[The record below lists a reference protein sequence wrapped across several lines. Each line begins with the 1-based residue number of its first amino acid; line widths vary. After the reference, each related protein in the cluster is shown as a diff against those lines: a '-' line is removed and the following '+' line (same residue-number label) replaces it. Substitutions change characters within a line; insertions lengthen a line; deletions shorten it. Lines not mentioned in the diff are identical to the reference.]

1 MADLNFGTLDFAVA
15 FSPLTAFPL
24 DARYYF
30 TSHAEALVAAQN
42 AVTVGSS
49 DGKYFFG
56 ENLVVVEGNEAKMY
70 IIQPDK
76 TLKEVGGNILINEKV
91 FTKGEDGKLD
101 LVGFSTAV
109 AGAQLTKGEDGS
121 LKWVKPDTTTVEGLS
136 TAVES
141 LKTTVGDADSG
152 LVKDIAD
159 LKTAVGNADSGLTKE
174 VADLKTSVAGNT
186 TNITK
191 NAGDIT
197 TNAGNITKNA
207 GEIAAVKKD
216 LADNYDTS
224 TKVDEKIA
232 AKISSTYK
240 AAGSVAFAA
249 LPALAPAIE
258 GNVYNISD
266 EFTTNA
272 DFVEAAGTKYPAGTN
287 IVCIKVGETY
297 KWDVLAGFVDLSA
310 YETSTEAGNKYATK
324 TELTEGLAGK
334 VNVVEGKGL
343 STEDYTSE
351 DKTKLAGIATGAQV
365 NVIDGVSDEF
375 EISAEGKVLGV
386 KGIASSKITGLG
398 TSLEGKVDK
407 VEGSS
412 LVPNGDITKL
422 QGLAN
427 IKSVASGELQISET
441 GELGVS
447 AIDSSKVTGLSDAL
461 NGKVSGVKVN
471 GVELTPDASKKVD
484 IPLASTD
491 SVGVIKGATEETLN
505 GVVVNTQG
513 YGEVKKIDMA
523 ILEPNNEVTFVL
535 NGGKAPT
542 PSAG

>member
-1 MADLNFGTLDFAVA
+1 MIDFGKLDFAVS

-30 TSHAEALVAAQN
+30 ESLASANLAAQS
-42 AVTVGSS
+42 AVEVGSS
-49 DGKYFFG
+49 DGRYFFG
-56 ENLVVVEGNEAKMY
+56 ENIVVVENGEAKMY

-76 TLKEVGGNILINEKV
+76 SLKEVGGNILINEKV
-91 FTKGEDGKLD
+91 FLKDANGKLD
-101 LVGFSTAV
+101 LVGFADAV
-109 AGAQLTKGEDGS
+109 AGAQLTKGEDGN
-121 LKWVKPDTTTVEGLS
+121 LKWVKPDTTTIEGLS

-141 LKTTVGDADSG
+141 LKTTVGDVDSG
-152 LVKDIAD
+152 LVKDVND

-186 TNITK
+186 ANITK

-207 GEIAAVKKD
+207 NEIAAVKKD

-224 TKVDEKIA
+224 TEVDEKIA

-240 AAGSVAFAA
+240 AAGSTTFAA
-249 LPALAPAIE
+249 LPALSAAIE

-266 EFTTNA
+266 EFTTTE

-287 IVCIKVGETY
+287 IVCIKVGEAY

-310 YETSTEAGNKYATK
+310 YETAEAAGAKYATK
-324 TELTEGLAGK
+324 TELTDGLAGK
-334 VNVVEGKGL
+334 VSVVEGKGL

-351 DKTKLAGIATGAQV
+351 EKTKLAGIAAGAQV

-375 EISAEGKVLGV
+375 EITAEGKVLSV
-386 KGIASSKITGLG
+386 KGIASSKITGLD

-407 VEGSS
+407 VTGSS
-412 LVPNGDITKL
+412 LVPDGDITKL

-447 AIDSSKVTGLSDAL
+447 AIDASKITGLSNAL
-461 NGKVSGVKVN
+461 NGKISGVKVN
-471 GVELTPDASKKVD
+471 GVELTPDAEKKVD
-484 IPLASTD
+484 IALAATD
-491 SVGVIKGATEETLN
+491 SVGLIKGAKADSVNSVVIDEN
-505 GVVVNTQG
+505 GVG
-513 YGEVKKIDMA
+513 SVKKIDMA
-523 ILEPNNEVTFVL
+523 ILEPNTEVTFVL
-535 NGGKAPT
+535 NGGKAPA

>member
-1 MADLNFGTLDFAVA
+1 MIDFGKLDFAVS
-15 FSPLTAFPL
+15 FSPLTAFPI

-30 TSHAEALVAAQN
+30 ESLASANLAAQS
-42 AVTVGSS
+42 AVEVGSS

-56 ENLVVVEGNEAKMY
+56 ENIVVVENGEAKMY

-76 TLKEVGGNILINEKV
+76 SLKEVGGNILINEKV
-91 FTKGEDGKLD
+91 FLKDANGKLD
-101 LVGFSTAV
+101 LVGFADAV
-109 AGAQLTKGEDGS
+109 AGAQLTKGEDGN

-141 LKTTVGDADSG
+141 LKTTVGGADSG
-152 LVKDIAD
+152 LVKDVND
-159 LKTAVGNADSGLTKE
+159 LKTAVGGADSGLTKK
-174 VADLKTSVAGNT
+174 VADLETSVAGNT
-186 TNITK
+186 TNIAK
-191 NAGDIT
+191 NAGDIAPNT
-197 TNAGNITKNA
+197 GNITKNA
-207 GEIAAVKKD
+207 NEIAAVKKD

-224 TKVDEKIA
+224 TEVDAKIA

-240 AAGSVAFAA
+240 AAGSVAFVA
-249 LPALAPAIE
+249 LPTLAAAIE

-266 EFTTNA
+266 EFTTTE

-287 IVCIKVGETY
+287 IVCIKVGEAY

-310 YETSTEAGNKYATK
+310 YETADVAGAKYATK
-324 TELTEGLAGK
+324 TELTDGLAGK
-334 VNVVEGKGL
+334 VNVVAGKGL

-365 NVIDGVSDEF
+365 NVIDAVSDEF
-375 EISAEGKVLGV
+375 EINAEGKVLGV
-386 KGIASSKITGLG
+386 KGIASSKITGLD

-407 VEGSS
+407 VIGSS
-412 LVPNGDITKL
+412 LVPDGDITKL

-447 AIDSSKVTGLSDAL
+447 AIDASKVTGLSNAL
-461 NGKVSGVKVN
+461 NGKISGVKVN
-471 GVELTPDASKKVD
+471 GVELTPDAEKKVD
-484 IPLASTD
+484 ISLAATD
-491 SVGVIKGATEETLN
+491 SVGLIKGARADSVN
-505 GVVVNTQG
+505 SVVIDESG
-513 YGEVKKIDMA
+513 IGSVKKIDMA
-523 ILEPNNEVTFVL
+523 ILEPNTEVTFVL
-535 NGGKAPT
+535 NGGKAPA

>member
-1 MADLNFGTLDFAVA
+1 MIDFGKLDFAVS

-30 TSHAEALVAAQN
+30 ESLASANLAAQS
-42 AVTVGSS
+42 AVEVGSS
-49 DGKYFFG
+49 DGRYFFG
-56 ENLVVVEGNEAKMY
+56 ENIVVVENGEAKMY

-76 TLKEVGGNILINEKV
+76 SLKEVGGNILINEKV
-91 FTKGEDGKLD
+91 FLKDANGKLD
-101 LVGFSTAV
+101 LVGFADAV
-109 AGAQLTKGEDGS
+109 AGAQLTKGEDGN
-121 LKWVKPDTTTVEGLS
+121 LKWVKPDTTTIEGLS

-141 LKTTVGDADSG
+141 LKTTVGDVDSG
-152 LVKDIAD
+152 LVKDVND

-186 TNITK
+186 ANITK

-207 GEIAAVKKD
+207 NEIAAVKKD

-224 TKVDEKIA
+224 TEVDEKIA

-240 AAGSVAFAA
+240 AAGSTTFAA
-249 LPALAPAIE
+249 LPALSAAIE

-266 EFTTNA
+266 EFTTTE

-287 IVCIKVGETY
+287 IVCIKVDETY

-310 YETSTEAGNKYATK
+310 YETAEAAGAKYATK
-324 TELTEGLAGK
+324 TELTDGLAGK
-334 VNVVEGKGL
+334 VSVVEGKGL

-351 DKTKLAGIATGAQV
+351 EKTKLAGIAAGAQV

-375 EISAEGKVLGV
+375 EITAEGKVLSV
-386 KGIASSKITGLG
+386 KGIASSKITGLD

-407 VEGSS
+407 VTGSS
-412 LVPNGDITKL
+412 LVPDGDITKL

-447 AIDSSKVTGLSDAL
+447 AIDASKVTGLSNAL
-461 NGKVSGVKVN
+461 NGKISGVKVN
-471 GVELTPDASKKVD
+471 GVELTPDAEKKVD
-484 IPLASTD
+484 IALAATD
-491 SVGVIKGATEETLN
+491 SVGLIKGAKADSVNSVVIDEN
-505 GVVVNTQG
+505 GVG
-513 YGEVKKIDMA
+513 SVKKIDMA
-523 ILEPNNEVTFVL
+523 ILEPNTEVTFVL
-535 NGGKAPT
+535 NGGKAPA

>member
-1 MADLNFGTLDFAVA
+1 MIDFGKLDFAVS

-30 TSHAEALVAAQN
+30 ESLASANLAAQS
-42 AVTVGSS
+42 AVEVGSS
-49 DGKYFFG
+49 DGRYFFG
-56 ENLVVVEGNEAKMY
+56 ENIVVVENGEAKMY

-76 TLKEVGGNILINEKV
+76 SLKEVGGNILINEKV
-91 FTKGEDGKLD
+91 FLKDANGKLD
-101 LVGFSTAV
+101 LVGFADAV

-121 LKWVKPDTTTVEGLS
+121 LKWVKPDTTTIEGLS

-141 LKTTVGDADSG
+141 LKTTVGDTNSG
-152 LVKDIAD
+152 LVKDVAD
-159 LKTAVGNADSGLTKE
+159 LKTAVGNAESGLTKE

-186 TNITK
+186 ANITK
-191 NAGDIT
+191 NTGDIT

-224 TKVDEKIA
+224 TEVDEKIA

-240 AAGSVAFAA
+240 AAGSTTFAA
-249 LPALAPAIE
+249 LPALSAAIE

-266 EFTTNA
+266 EFTTTE

-287 IVCIKVGETY
+287 IVCIKVGEAY

-310 YETSTEAGNKYATK
+310 YETAEAAGAKYATK
-324 TELTEGLAGK
+324 TELTDGLAGK
-334 VNVVEGKGL
+334 VSVVEGKGL

-351 DKTKLAGIATGAQV
+351 EKTKLAGIAAGAQV

-375 EISAEGKVLGV
+375 EITAEGKVLSV
-386 KGIASSKITGLG
+386 KGIASSKITGLDA
-398 TSLEGKVDK
+398 SLEGKVDK
-407 VEGSS
+407 VTGSS
-412 LVPNGDITKL
+412 LVPDGDITKL

-447 AIDSSKVTGLSDAL
+447 AIDASKVTGLSNAL
-461 NGKVSGVKVN
+461 NGKISGVKVN
-471 GVELTPDASKKVD
+471 GVELTPDAEKKVD
-484 IPLASTD
+484 IALAATD
-491 SVGVIKGATEETLN
+491 SVGLIKGAKADSVNSVVIDEN
-505 GVVVNTQG
+505 GVG
-513 YGEVKKIDMA
+513 SVKKIDMA
-523 ILEPNNEVTFVL
+523 ILEPNTEVTFVL
-535 NGGKAPT
+535 NGGKAPA

>member
-1 MADLNFGTLDFAVA
+1 MIDFGKLDFAVS

-30 TSHAEALVAAQN
+30 ESLASANLAAQS
-42 AVTVGSS
+42 AVEVGSS
-49 DGKYFFG
+49 DGRYFFG
-56 ENLVVVEGNEAKMY
+56 ENIVVVENGEAKMY

-76 TLKEVGGNILINEKV
+76 SLKEVGGNILINEKV
-91 FTKGEDGKLD
+91 FLKDANGKLD
-101 LVGFSTAV
+101 LVGFADAV
-109 AGAQLTKGEDGS
+109 AGAQLTKGEDGN
-121 LKWVKPDTTTVEGLS
+121 LKWVKPDTTTIEGLS

-141 LKTTVGDADSG
+141 LKTTVGDVDSG
-152 LVKDIAD
+152 LVKDVND

-174 VADLKTSVAGNT
+174 VTDLKTSVAGNT
-186 TNITK
+186 ANITK

-207 GEIAAVKKD
+207 NEIAAVKKD

-224 TKVDEKIA
+224 TEVDEKIA

-240 AAGSVAFAA
+240 AAGSTTFAA
-249 LPALAPAIE
+249 LPALSAAIE

-266 EFTTNA
+266 EFTTTE

-287 IVCIKVGETY
+287 IVCIKVGEAY

-310 YETSTEAGNKYATK
+310 YETAEAAGAKYATK
-324 TELTEGLAGK
+324 TELTDGLAGK
-334 VNVVEGKGL
+334 VSVVEGKGL

-351 DKTKLAGIATGAQV
+351 EKTKLAGIAAGAQV

-375 EISAEGKVLGV
+375 EINAEGKVLGV
-386 KGIASSKITGLG
+386 KGIASSKITGLD

-407 VEGSS
+407 VTGSS
-412 LVPNGDITKL
+412 LVPDGDITKL

-447 AIDSSKVTGLSDAL
+447 AIDASKITGLSNAL
-461 NGKVSGVKVN
+461 NGKISGVKVN
-471 GVELTPDASKKVD
+471 GVELTPDAEKKVD
-484 IPLASTD
+484 IALAATD
-491 SVGVIKGATEETLN
+491 SVGLIKGAKADSVNSVVIDEN
-505 GVVVNTQG
+505 GVG
-513 YGEVKKIDMA
+513 SVKKIDMA
-523 ILEPNNEVTFVL
+523 ILEPNTEVTFVL
-535 NGGKAPT
+535 NGGKAPA

>member
-1 MADLNFGTLDFAVA
+1 MIDFGKLDFAVS

-30 TSHAEALVAAQN
+30 ESLASANLAAQS
-42 AVTVGSS
+42 AVEVGSS
-49 DGKYFFG
+49 DGRYFFG
-56 ENLVVVEGNEAKMY
+56 ENIVVVENGEAKMY

-76 TLKEVGGNILINEKV
+76 SLKEVGGNILINEKV
-91 FTKGEDGKLD
+91 FLKDSDGKLD
-101 LVGFSTAV
+101 LVGFAGAV
-109 AGAQLTKGEDGS
+109 AGAQLTKGEDGN

-141 LKTTVGDADSG
+141 LKTTVGGADSG
-152 LVKDIAD
+152 LVKDVND
-159 LKTAVGNADSGLTKE
+159 LKTAVGGADSGLTKK
-174 VADLKTSVAGNT
+174 VADLETSVAGNT
-186 TNITK
+186 TNIAK
-191 NAGDIT
+191 NAGDIA

-207 GEIAAVKKD
+207 GEIAAVKTD

-224 TKVDEKIA
+224 TEVDQKIA

-249 LPALAPAIE
+249 LPTLAAAIE

-266 EFTTNA
+266 EFTTTE

-287 IVCIKVGETY
+287 IVCIKVGEAY

-310 YETSTEAGNKYATK
+310 YETADVAGAKYATK
-324 TELTEGLAGK
+324 TELTDGLAGK
-334 VNVVEGKGL
+334 VSVVEGKGL

-351 DKTKLAGIATGAQV
+351 EKTKLAGIAAGAQV

-375 EISAEGKVLGV
+375 EINAEGKVLGV
-386 KGIASSKITGLG
+386 KGIASSKITGLD

-407 VEGSS
+407 VIGSS
-412 LVPNGDITKL
+412 LVPDGDITKL

-447 AIDSSKVTGLSDAL
+447 AIDASKVTGLSNAL
-461 NGKVSGVKVN
+461 NGKISGVKVN
-471 GVELTPDASKKVD
+471 GVELTPDAEKKVD
-484 IPLASTD
+484 ISLAATD
-491 SVGVIKGATEETLN
+491 SVGLIKGAKADSVNSVVIDEN
-505 GVVVNTQG
+505 GIG
-513 YGEVKKIDMA
+513 SVKKVDMA
-523 ILEPNNEVTFVL
+523 ILEPNAEVTFVL
-535 NGGKAPT
+535 NGGNAPA

>member
-1 MADLNFGTLDFAVA
+1 MIDFGKLDFAVS

-30 TSHAEALVAAQN
+30 ESLASANLAAQS
-42 AVTVGSS
+42 AVEVGSS
-49 DGKYFFG
+49 DGRYFFG
-56 ENLVVVEGNEAKMY
+56 ENIVVVENGEAKMY

-76 TLKEVGGNILINEKV
+76 SLKEVGGNILINEKV
-91 FTKGEDGKLD
+91 FLKDANGKLD
-101 LVGFSTAV
+101 LVGFADAV
-109 AGAQLTKGEDGS
+109 AGAQLTKGEDGN
-121 LKWVKPDTTTVEGLS
+121 LKWVKPDTTTIEGLS

-141 LKTTVGDADSG
+141 LKTTVGDVDSG
-152 LVKDIAD
+152 LVKDVND

-186 TNITK
+186 ANITK

-207 GEIAAVKKD
+207 NEIAAVKKD

-224 TKVDEKIA
+224 TEVDEKIA

-240 AAGSVAFAA
+240 AAGSTTFAA
-249 LPALAPAIE
+249 LPALSAAIE

-266 EFTTNA
+266 EFTTTE

-287 IVCIKVGETY
+287 IVCIKVGEAY

-310 YETSTEAGNKYATK
+310 YETAEAAGAKYATK
-324 TELTEGLAGK
+324 TELTDGLAGK
-334 VNVVEGKGL
+334 VSVVEGKGL

-351 DKTKLAGIATGAQV
+351 EKTKLAGIAAGAQV

-375 EISAEGKVLGV
+375 EITAEGKVLSV
-386 KGIASSKITGLG
+386 KGIASSKITGLD

-407 VEGSS
+407 VTGSS
-412 LVPNGDITKL
+412 LVPDGDITKL
-422 QGLAN
+422 RGLAN

-447 AIDSSKVTGLSDAL
+447 AIDASKVTGLSNVL
-461 NGKVSGVKVN
+461 NGKISGVKVN
-471 GVELTPDASKKVD
+471 GVELTPDAEKKVD
-484 IPLASTD
+484 IALAATD
-491 SVGVIKGATEETLN
+491 SVGLIKGAKADSVNSVVIDEN
-505 GVVVNTQG
+505 GVG
-513 YGEVKKIDMA
+513 SVKKIDMA
-523 ILEPNNEVTFVL
+523 ILEPNAEVTFVL
-535 NGGKAPT
+535 NGGKAPA

>member
-1 MADLNFGTLDFAVA
+1 MIDFGKLDFAVS

-30 TSHAEALVAAQN
+30 ESLASANLAAQS
-42 AVTVGSS
+42 AVEVGSS
-49 DGKYFFG
+49 DGRYFFG
-56 ENLVVVEGNEAKMY
+56 ENIVVVENGEAKMY

-76 TLKEVGGNILINEKV
+76 SLKEVGGNILINEKV
-91 FTKGEDGKLD
+91 FLKDSDGKLD
-101 LVGFSTAV
+101 LVGFAGAV
-109 AGAQLTKGEDGS
+109 AGAQLTKGEDGN

-136 TAVES
+136 TAVKS
-141 LKTTVGDADSG
+141 LQTTVGDAESG
-152 LVKDIAD
+152 LVKDVND

-186 TNITK
+186 TNIAK
-191 NAGDIT
+191 NAGDIA
-197 TNAGNITKNA
+197 TNAGNITNNA
-207 GEIAAVKKD
+207 NEIAAVKQD

-224 TKVDEKIA
+224 TEVDQKIA

-249 LPALAPAIE
+249 LPALAAAIE

-266 EFTTNA
+266 EFTTTE

-287 IVCIKVGETY
+287 IVCIKVGEAY

-310 YETSTEAGNKYATK
+310 YETAEAAGAKYATK
-324 TELTEGLAGK
+324 TELTDGLAGK
-334 VNVVEGKGL
+334 VDVVAGKGL

-351 DKTKLAGIATGAQV
+351 DKTKLAGIAAGAQV
-365 NVIDGVSDEF
+365 NVIDAVSEEF

-386 KGIASSKITGLG
+386 KGIASSKITGLD

-412 LVPNGDITKL
+412 LVPDGDIAKL

-447 AIDSSKVTGLSDAL
+447 AINASKVTGLSESLD
-461 NGKVSGVKVN
+461 GKISGVKVN
-471 GVELTPDASKKVD
+471 GVELTPDAQKKVD
-484 IPLASTD
+484 ISLAATD
-491 SVGVIKGATEETLN
+491 SVGLIKGARADSVNSVVIDEN
-505 GVVVNTQG
+505 GIG
-513 YGEVKKIDMA
+513 SVKKVDMA
-523 ILEPNNEVTFVL
+523 ILEPNAEVTFVL
-535 NGGKAPT
+535 NGGNAPA

>member
-1 MADLNFGTLDFAVA
+1 MIDFGKLDFAVS

-30 TSHAEALVAAQN
+30 ESFASANLAAQS
-42 AVTVGSS
+42 AVEVGSS
-49 DGKYFFG
+49 DGRYFFG
-56 ENLVVVEGNEAKMY
+56 ENIVVVENGEAKMY

-76 TLKEVGGNILINEKV
+76 SLKEVGGNVAINEKV
-91 FTKGEDGKLD
+91 FLKDVDGKLD
-101 LVGFSTAV
+101 LVGFADAV
-109 AGAQLTKGEDGS
+109 AGAQLTKGEDGN

-136 TAVES
+136 TSVES

-152 LVKDIAD
+152 LVKDVAD

-174 VADLKTSVAGNT
+174 VADLKTSVSSNT

-191 NAGDIT
+191 NTGDIA
-197 TNAGNITKNA
+197 TNAGNITKNTE
-207 GEIAAVKKD
+207 EIAAVKKD

-224 TKVDEKIA
+224 TEVDKKIA

-240 AAGSVAFAA
+240 AAGSVAFTA
-249 LPALAPAIE
+249 LPALSAAIE

-266 EFTTNA
+266 EFITNES
-272 DFVEAAGTKYPAGTN
+272 FVEAAGTKYPAGTN
-287 IVCIKVGETY
+287 IVCIKVDEAY

-310 YETSTEAGNKYATK
+310 YETAEAAGAKYATK
-324 TELTEGLAGK
+324 TELTDGLAGK
-334 VNVVEGKGL
+334 VDVVAGKGL

-386 KGIASSKITGLG
+386 KGIASSKITGLD

-407 VEGSS
+407 VDGSS
-412 LVPNGDITKL
+412 LVPDGDITKL

-461 NGKVSGVKVN
+461 NGKISGVKVN
-471 GVELTPDASKKVD
+471 GVDLTPDTSKKVD

>member
-1 MADLNFGTLDFAVA
+1 MIDFGKLDFAVS

-30 TSHAEALVAAQN
+30 ESLASANLAAQS
-42 AVTVGSS
+42 AVEVGSS
-49 DGKYFFG
+49 DGRYFFG
-56 ENLVVVEGNEAKMY
+56 ENIVVVENGEAKMY

-76 TLKEVGGNILINEKV
+76 SLKEVGGNILINEKV
-91 FTKGEDGKLD
+91 FLKDANGKLD
-101 LVGFSTAV
+101 LVGFADAV
-109 AGAQLTKGEDGS
+109 AGAQLTKGEDGN
-121 LKWVKPDTTTVEGLS
+121 LKWVKPDTTTIEGLS

-141 LKTTVGDADSG
+141 LKTTVGDVDSG
-152 LVKDIAD
+152 LVKDVND

-186 TNITK
+186 ANITK

-207 GEIAAVKKD
+207 NEIAAVKKD

-224 TKVDEKIA
+224 TEVDEKIA

-240 AAGSVAFAA
+240 AAGSTTFAA
-249 LPALAPAIE
+249 LPALSAAIE

-266 EFTTNA
+266 EFTTTE

-287 IVCIKVGETY
+287 IVCIKVGEAY

-310 YETSTEAGNKYATK
+310 YETAEAAGAKYATK
-324 TELTEGLAGK
+324 TELTNGLAGK
-334 VNVVEGKGL
+334 VSVVEGKGL

-351 DKTKLAGIATGAQV
+351 EKTKLAGIAAGAQV

-375 EISAEGKVLGV
+375 EINAEGKVLGV
-386 KGIASSKITGLG
+386 KGIASSKITGLD

-407 VEGSS
+407 VTGSS
-412 LVPNGDITKL
+412 LVPDGDITKL

-447 AIDSSKVTGLSDAL
+447 AIDASKVTGLSNAL
-461 NGKVSGVKVN
+461 NGKISGVKVN
-471 GVELTPDASKKVD
+471 GVELTLDAEKKVD
-484 IPLASTD
+484 IALAATD
-491 SVGVIKGATEETLN
+491 SVGLIKGAKADSVNSVVIDEN
-505 GVVVNTQG
+505 GVG
-513 YGEVKKIDMA
+513 SVKKIDMA
-523 ILEPNNEVTFVL
+523 ILEPNTEVTFVL
-535 NGGKAPT
+535 NGGKAPA
-542 PSAG
+542 PSVG

>member
-1 MADLNFGTLDFAVA
+1 MIDFGKLDFAVS

-30 TSHAEALVAAQN
+30 ESLASANLAAQS
-42 AVTVGSS
+42 AVEVGSS
-49 DGKYFFG
+49 DGRYFFG
-56 ENLVVVEGNEAKMY
+56 ENIVVVENGEAKMY

-76 TLKEVGGNILINEKV
+76 SLKEVGGNILINEKV
-91 FTKGEDGKLD
+91 FLKDSDGKLD
-101 LVGFSTAV
+101 LVGFAGAV
-109 AGAQLTKGEDGS
+109 AGAQLTKGEDGN

-136 TAVES
+136 TAVKS
-141 LKTTVGDADSG
+141 LQTTVGNSDSGLVKDVNDLKTAVGGADSG
-152 LVKDIAD
+152 LVKD
-159 LKTAVGNADSGLTKE
+159 
-174 VADLKTSVAGNT
+174 VADLKTSVAD
-186 TNITK
+186 NIANIAK
-191 NAGDIT
+191 NAGDIA
-197 TNAGNITKNA
+197 TNAGNITNNA
-207 GEIAAVKKD
+207 NEIAAVKQD

-224 TKVDEKIA
+224 AEVDQKIA

-249 LPALAPAIE
+249 LPALAAAIE

-266 EFTTNA
+266 EFTTTE

-287 IVCIKVGETY
+287 IVCIKVGEAY

-310 YETSTEAGNKYATK
+310 YETAQAAGAKYATK
-324 TELTEGLAGK
+324 TELTDGLAGK
-334 VNVVEGKGL
+334 VSVVEGKGL

-351 DKTKLAGIATGAQV
+351 EKTKLAGIAAGAQV

-375 EISAEGKVLGV
+375 EINAEGKVLGV
-386 KGIASSKITGLG
+386 KGIASSKITGLD

-407 VEGSS
+407 VVGSS
-412 LVPNGDITKL
+412 LVPDGDITKL

-447 AIDSSKVTGLSDAL
+447 AIDASKVTGLSESLDS
-461 NGKVSGVKVN
+461 KISGVKVN
-471 GVELTPDASKKVD
+471 GVELTPDAQKKVD
-484 IPLASTD
+484 ISLAATD
-491 SVGVIKGATEETLN
+491 SVGLIKGARADSVNSVVIDEN
-505 GVVVNTQG
+505 GIG
-513 YGEVKKIDMA
+513 SVKKVDMA
-523 ILEPNNEVTFVL
+523 ILEPNAEVTFVL
-535 NGGKAPT
+535 NGGNAPA